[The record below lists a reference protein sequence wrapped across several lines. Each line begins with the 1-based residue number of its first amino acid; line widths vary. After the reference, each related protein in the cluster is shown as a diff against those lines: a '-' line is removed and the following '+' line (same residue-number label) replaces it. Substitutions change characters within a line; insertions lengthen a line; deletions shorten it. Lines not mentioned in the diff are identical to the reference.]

1 MKLGLGLM
9 KVDVAD
15 PRLRCSPFRGQGSR
29 DCLIAFHGTVTRDIL
44 STAMSS
50 ASHRDH
56 DDQRLSS
63 ISNASAPHSAGTPF
77 DDLDADLVIQ
87 SHDLIEFRVH
97 RYLLQLV
104 SPVFKDMLSMP
115 QPLASRTRSASSRN
129 ESVKLP
135 ESSCTLRL
143 LLSYCDPRIPN
154 PDVDGLTL
162 DQVSEV
168 LDSGIKYQ
176 MECIKND
183 IVPKLQSSV
192 VHIRENPLHVYA
204 IGVKIHLL
212 GAVGGRAVAKLA
224 AVELLKHKVP
234 FTLSL
239 KGSEEF
245 RTLPAEYLEK
255 LYIWHTRCRDRV
267 LNRLENPDKWCRRSW
282 LRLHEETKCK
292 CDRKYR
298 VEFMGLKKMKVG
310 NWWLELWE
318 EIEEMLK
325 SMPHP
330 TNVLKAH
337 KEFDFEGE
345 RQESFVCDEC
355 VEGYY
360 RDVPTFLAK
369 VVSVLTMEIEK
380 VRVVPV

>member
-1 MKLGLGLM
+1 M
-9 KVDVAD
+9 
-15 PRLRCSPFRGQGSR
+15 
-29 DCLIAFHGTVTRDIL
+29 
-44 STAMSS
+44 AMSS

-63 ISNASAPHSAGTPF
+63 ISNASAPRSAGPPF

-183 IVPKLQSSV
+183 IIPKLQISV

-212 GAVGGRAVAKLA
+212 GAVGGRAVAKIA

-239 KGSEEF
+239 KGLEPCPQNIWKNF
-245 RTLPAEYLEK
+245 TFGIHGAEIGYWTDWKTQTNGVDDLGFGCMKKRNANAIES
-255 LYIWHTRCRDRV
+255 I
-267 LNRLENPDKWCRRSW
+267 ESSSW
-282 LRLHEETKCK
+282 
-292 CDRKYR
+292 D
-298 VEFMGLKKMKVG
+298 
-310 NWWLELWE
+310 
-318 EIEEMLK
+318 
-325 SMPHP
+325 
-330 TNVLKAH
+330 
-337 KEFDFEGE
+337 
-345 RQESFVCDEC
+345 
-355 VEGYY
+355 
-360 RDVPTFLAK
+360 
-369 VVSVLTMEIEK
+369 
-380 VRVVPV
+380 